1 MQGSRQTLLCRSH
14 MQGKLLNRLR
24 SAVHKNRFF
33 LFLPVMLVGL
43 LLLGIYHKH
52 VWEYLRELTA
62 AFQSLETAREYIASY
77 GVLAPIVSA
86 ILMIFQSVI
95 APLPAFLITFAN
107 GLLFGV
113 WWGAALSW
121 SSAML
126 GAALCFFIA
135 RVLGRPV
142 IVKLLSEAAVNTSD
156 RFFQRYGKHAVL
168 IARLVPVISFDAISY
183 GAGLT
188 GMRFLGFAVATGIGQ
203 LPATLLYSYLGDR
216 VTGSIKALFWGFGI
230 VIAVSIVIGLV
241 KHREKQ

>member
-1 MQGSRQTLLCRSH
+1 MYKVI
-14 MQGKLLNRLR
+14 GKLCSILPRKKPG
-24 SAVHKNRFF
+24 VIV
-33 LFLPVMLVGL
+33 LFVI
-43 LLLGIYHKH
+43 LLGLVLGGVYHRQI
-52 VWEYLRELTA
+52 WGYFLELTA
-62 AFQSLETAREYIASY
+62 AFQSIETAREYIASY
-77 GVLAPIVSA
+77 GALAPVVSA
-86 ILMIFQSVI
+86 ILMVFQSVI

-135 RVLGRPV
+135 RLLGRPIV
-142 IVKLLSEAAVNTSD
+142 VKLLSESAVNASD

-168 IARLVPVISFDAISY
+168 IARLVPIISFDAISY

-188 GMRFLGFAVATGIGQ
+188 SMRFLWFVIATGVGQ

-216 VTGSIKALFWGFGI
+216 VTGSIKILFWTFGI
-230 VIAVSIVIGLV
+230 VIAISITIGLI
-241 KHREKQ
+241 KRRGKG

>member
-1 MQGSRQTLLCRSH
+1 MCKIVDRFRSI
-14 MQGKLLNRLR
+14 
-24 SAVHKNRFF
+24 SVHKKHHVI
-33 LFLPVMLVGL
+33 LLLVILVGL
-43 LLLGIYHKH
+43 VLGGVYRRQ
-52 VWEYLRELTA
+52 VWEYVLELTA
-62 AFQSLETAREYIASY
+62 AFQSLETARAYIASY
-77 GVLAPIVSA
+77 GALAPVVSA

-135 RVLGRPV
+135 RLLGRPV
-142 IVKLLSEAAVNTSD
+142 IVRVLSESTVNMSD

-188 GMRFLGFAVATGIGQ
+188 GMRFLWFAIATGIGQ

-216 VTGSIKALFWGFGI
+216 VTGSVKALFWGFGI
-230 VIAVSIVIGLV
+230 VIAVSIVIGLI
-241 KHREKQ
+241 KRRGKQ

>member
-1 MQGSRQTLLCRSH
+1 
-14 MQGKLLNRLR
+14 MQGKLLNILR

-33 LFLPVMLVGL
+33 LFLPVILVGL
-43 LLLGIYHKH
+43 VLLGIYHKH

-142 IVKLLSEAAVNTSD
+142 IVKLLSETAVNTSD
-156 RFFQRYGKHAVL
+156 QFFQRYGKHAVL
-168 IARLVPVISFDAISY
+168 IARLVPVISFDVISY

-188 GMRFLGFAVATGIGQ
+188 DMRFLGFAVATGIGQ

-230 VIAVSIVIGLV
+230 VIAVSIIIGLV

>member
-1 MQGSRQTLLCRSH
+1 MCKVI
-14 MQGKLLNRLR
+14 GKLR
-24 SAVHKNRFF
+24 SILPRKKPGVIV
-33 LFLPVMLVGL
+33 LFVMLLGL
-43 LLLGIYHKH
+43 VLGGVYHRQI
-52 VWEYLRELTA
+52 WGYFLEITA
-62 AFQSLETAREYIASY
+62 AFQSIETAREYIASY
-77 GVLAPIVSA
+77 GALAPVVSA
-86 ILMIFQSVI
+86 ILMVFQSVI

-135 RVLGRPV
+135 RLLGRPIV
-142 IVKLLSEAAVNTSD
+142 VKLLSESAVNASD

-168 IARLVPVISFDAISY
+168 IARLVPIISFDAISY

-188 GMRFLGFAVATGIGQ
+188 SMRFLWFVIATGVGQ

-216 VTGSIKALFWGFGI
+216 VTGSIKILFWTFGI
-230 VIAVSIVIGLV
+230 VIAISITIGLI
-241 KHREKQ
+241 KRQEKQ

>member
-1 MQGSRQTLLCRSH
+1 M
-14 MQGKLLNRLR
+14 GKVVSKLR
-24 SAVHKNRFF
+24 AIFARKK
-33 LFLPVMLVGL
+33 LGIIL
-43 LLLGIYHKH
+43 LLVIPIGFVVGGVYHRQI
-52 VWEYLRELTA
+52 WEYFLELTA
-62 AFQSLETAREYIASY
+62 AFQSLETARAYIAGY
-77 GVLAPIVSA
+77 GALAPVVSA

-135 RVLGRPV
+135 RFLGRPV
-142 IVKLLSEAAVNTSD
+142 IVKVLSESTVNMSD

-188 GMRFLGFAVATGIGQ
+188 GMRFLWFAIATGIGQ

-230 VIAVSIVIGLV
+230 VIAVSIVIGLL
-241 KHREKQ
+241 KRRGKQ

>member
-1 MQGSRQTLLCRSH
+1 MCKVVGT
-14 MQGKLLNRLR
+14 LR
-24 SAVHKNRFF
+24 SFSVHKK
-33 LFLPVMLVGL
+33 LQVVL
-43 LLLGIYHKH
+43 LLAMLIGLIFLGVYHKQ
-52 VWEYLRELTA
+52 VWDYLLELTA
-62 AFQSLETAREYIASY
+62 AFQSLETARAYIASY
-77 GVLAPIVSA
+77 GALAPVVSA
-86 ILMIFQSVI
+86 VLMIFQSVI

-126 GAALCFFIA
+126 GATLCFFIA
-135 RVLGRPV
+135 RLLGRPV
-142 IVKLLSEAAVNTSD
+142 IVRLLSESAVNTSD
-156 RFFQRYGKHAVL
+156 QFFQRYGKHAVL

-188 GMRFLGFAVATGIGQ
+188 GMRFLWFGIATGIGQ

-230 VIAVSIVIGLV
+230 VVAVSIIIGLV
-241 KHREKQ
+241 KYREKQ

>member
-1 MQGSRQTLLCRSH
+1 MQSKILD
-14 MQGKLLNRLR
+14 KLR
-24 SAVHKNRFF
+24 SVSVHKKRFF
-33 LFLPVMLVGL
+33 LFLPVVLVGL
-43 LLLGIYHKH
+43 IVLGVYHRQI
-52 VWEYLRELTA
+52 WEYLLELTA
-62 AFQSLETAREYIASY
+62 AFQSIETARAYIAGY
-77 GVLAPIVSA
+77 GALAPVISA

-135 RVLGRPV
+135 RLLGRPV
-142 IVKLLSEAAVNTSD
+142 IVRLLNESAVNTSD

-168 IARLVPVISFDAISY
+168 IARLIPVISFDAISY

-188 GMRFLGFAVATGIGQ
+188 DMRFLGFAIATGIGQ

-216 VTGSIKALFWGFGI
+216 VTRSIKALFWGFGL
-230 VIAVSIVIGLV
+230 VISVSIIIGLV
-241 KHREKQ
+241 KQREKA